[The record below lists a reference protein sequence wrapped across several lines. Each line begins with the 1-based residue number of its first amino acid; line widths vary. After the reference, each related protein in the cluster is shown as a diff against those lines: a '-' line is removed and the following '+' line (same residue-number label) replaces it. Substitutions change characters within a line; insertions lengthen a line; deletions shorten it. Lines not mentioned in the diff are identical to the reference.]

1 MGGRQGLSSKS
12 LLKGPFFATHPYRVR
27 KEIKCQGYQF
37 NLLLTKY
44 LHCPH
49 FPNLCIV
56 AKISIFFQD
65 VWFALI
71 VPRCIHSPSQPPTP
85 LTTVWLST
93 IFEDVKLMSGPLLGL
108 KWIWLAHLAAVSPD
122 LSDCQQ
128 KILVIFFLDFASSD
142 FGEKLAKRIKLCTSS
157 K

>member
-1 MGGRQGLSSKS
+1 MHSLFIWPTYSGNSLRLVIDYGAEVASVKSFVDKIPS
-12 LLKGPFFATHPYRVR
+12 LLPFPEFMYCCQNFNFLPRCMACTYRPPLHT
-27 KEIKCQGYQF
+27 
-37 NLLLTKY
+37 LL
-44 LHCPH
+44 
-49 FPNLCIV
+49 FPNLR
-56 AKISIFFQD
+56 
-65 VWFALI
+65 
-71 VPRCIHSPSQPPTP
+71 PPSPPPAP
-85 LTTVWLST
+85 PVWLST